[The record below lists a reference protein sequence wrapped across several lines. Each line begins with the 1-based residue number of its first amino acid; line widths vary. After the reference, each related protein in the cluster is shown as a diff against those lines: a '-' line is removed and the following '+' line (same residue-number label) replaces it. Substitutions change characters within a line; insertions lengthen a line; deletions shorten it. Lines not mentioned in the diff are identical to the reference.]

1 MKKVFS
7 VLGIVLLFTLF
18 ITVIVDENKLKCLPG
33 GAGQGVVNADGL
45 ARPVDKQYPKGS
57 PFGMRDGAMHN
68 GLDLPAPLGTPV
80 YAFADGKV
88 IAAQDSGVIGF
99 GGWVVLLHS
108 IEGVEYST
116 VYGHMFPGQ
125 VHVSVG
131 QTVSAGQQIAEV
143 GNAGKSFG
151 AHLHFEI
158 HKGNRLQNGWAGVED
173 PGPWI
178 DAIDAGASDVEQAP
192 RGSNH
197 TPAPSTSTTAP
208 KTSDTDSDGVPATVG
223 KFNATQ
229 TLRARQIIDAGQQRG
244 ASDKVILAALSAGI
258 VESELLM
265 LASQA
270 VPESMEYEH
279 DALTPGDYDSVGLFQ
294 TRVSLHAPKYGGIEG
309 LMKVENQTKF
319 FYDGAA
325 LLNTESMEPGLIA
338 ADVENPAEEYRH
350 RYAGVMDQA
359 IELYAALENVSAGAL
374 GAIAGGNPCGPTGD
388 YDGDGNGIVA
398 AAREQFG
405 MPYVWG
411 GGDQNGPTGGLGGG
425 EPGFDC
431 SGLVLY
437 AVARATGGKL
447 VLGHNTVAQANDPRV
462 KVVDWEDRQP
472 GDLLYFGPDGAQGH
486 ASVYSGEKD
495 GKPMQLEAQTFGV
508 PIGEYPVRL
517 NEQVHVRRVV
527 FDTDAQSAK
536 DDTKQEKEKEKKDAK
551 HP

>member
-1 MKKVFS
+1 MKKVFI

-18 ITVIVDENKLKCLPG
+18 ITVIAGESKLKCLPG
-33 GAGQGVVNADGL
+33 GTGQGVVNADGL
-45 ARPVDKQYPKGS
+45 ARPVDKKYPKGS

-68 GLDLPAPLGTPV
+68 GLDIPAPLGTPV

-125 VHVSVG
+125 VHVAVG
-131 QTVSAGQQIAEV
+131 QAVSAGQQIAEV
-143 GNAGKSFG
+143 GNAGQSFG

-178 DAIDAGASDVEQAP
+178 DAIDAGGDDVAQAP
-192 RGSNH
+192 RTSNQ
-197 TPAPSTSTTAP
+197 TPSTTATTAP

-223 KFNATQ
+223 NFNGTQ

-244 ASDKVILAALSAGI
+244 ASENVILAALAAGI
-258 VESELLM
+258 VESGLKM

-270 VPESMEYEH
+270 VPESMNYENDGVAVG
-279 DALTPGDYDSVGLFQ
+279 DADSIGLFQ
-294 TRVSLHAPKYGGIEG
+294 TRVSLHAPKYGGVEG

-325 LLNTESMEPGLIA
+325 RLNTESMTPGQIA
-338 ADVENPAEEYRH
+338 ADVENPLEAYRH
-350 RYAGVMDQA
+350 RYQGVMDQA
-359 IELYAALENVSAGAL
+359 IELYAALEDVSAGAL
-374 GAIAGGNPCGPTGD
+374 GEIAGGNPCGPTGD

-398 AAREQFG
+398 AAREQIG

-411 GGDQNGPTGGLGGG
+411 GGDQNGPTGGLSGG
-425 EPGFDC
+425 EAGFDC

-447 VLGHNTVAQANDPRV
+447 VLSHNTVAQADDPRLR
-462 KVVDWEDRQP
+462 VVDWEDRQP
-472 GDLLYFGPDGAQGH
+472 GDLLYFGANGAQGH
-486 ASVYSGEKD
+486 ASVYSGEKN
-495 GKPMQLEAQTFGV
+495 GKPMQIEAQTYGM

-527 FDTDAQSAK
+527 FDTDAQSAQ
-536 DDTKQEKEKEKKDAK
+536 DETKQEKEKE
-551 HP
+551 